1 MRNVFILMCGMVMM
15 SCVVFAEDITTETCA
30 DGAGTV
36 IIGAVSGHK
45 YCKSNKGMNWWNA
58 MAWCDGIGRRLFE
71 RSDCACSATV
81 SDCREKCP
89 ELTGASNTNDLVWTA
104 TPYTDINAYFI
115 SLLSGAYSTHYE
127 GRKGGRGLFALCR

>member
-81 SDCREKCP
+81 SDCRAKCP
-89 ELTGASNTNDLVWTA
+89 ELTGVSVGDTYSLVWTA
-104 TPYTDINAYFI
+104 TPYTDTNAYFI
-115 SLLSGAYSTHYE
+115 SLVSGGYSYHHE
-127 GRKGGRGLFALCR
+127 GRKGHQLALCK